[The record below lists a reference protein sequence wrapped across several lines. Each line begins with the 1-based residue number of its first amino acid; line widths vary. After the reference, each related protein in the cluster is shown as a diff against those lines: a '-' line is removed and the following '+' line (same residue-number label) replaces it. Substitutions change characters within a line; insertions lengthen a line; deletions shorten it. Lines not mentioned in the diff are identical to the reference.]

1 MGLLKL
7 LDIRYEVD
15 LSTLE
20 VITMVV
26 LRECDIEGDLISN
39 LGSDQVFLE
48 SRNE

>member
-7 LDIRYEVD
+7 LDVGNEVD

-26 LRECDIEGDLISN
+26 LRECDIEGNFVSDLCTDEF
-39 LGSDQVFLE
+39 LLE
-48 SRNE
+48 SRDE